1 MVVYQRVIW
10 NLIKHILPVYIFVN
24 GIQYSILYTYIYTHI
39 YTCAHMFR
47 SPFHTFSIDHFAGHL
62 ATGLQMVSGMSCEE
76 YQFLSEA
83 KNNLTAAWRERGSTW
98 QVIESRRF
106 LVV

>member
-1 MVVYQRVIW
+1 MRTFLGRLFI
-10 NLIKHILPVYIFVN
+10 
-24 GIQYSILYTYIYTHI
+24 
-39 YTCAHMFR
+39 
-47 SPFHTFSIDHFAGHL
+47 PFPLVTLL